1 MKRGTGYKPDKRD
14 DSDVYAL
21 ALSGEEALR
30 KTSDLWPHVRRVFD
44 QGATSTCVAQ
54 AIVAG
59 IDIRREISSRP
70 RATVS
75 RLFPYYFGRSVFMRM
90 VDMGSRPRDVLY
102 ALQRMGSPAESQW
115 PFDPAKVNSRPPAE
129 VRRIA
134 ADLHFSYRRCTTV
147 EDVADSL
154 AKGCPVAVGLLIDEA
169 FTRNE
174 GPAIVR
180 SFDQKRI
187 GGHMMLII
195 GNSPDLGAFRVL
207 NSWGTEWRTGGSCF
221 LSHELVKKEAV
232 DLWAIV

>member
-1 MKRGTGYKPDKRD
+1 MKPGLGYKPDKRD
-14 DSDVYAL
+14 DRDLYAL
-21 ALSGEEALR
+21 ALSGEGALR
-30 KTSDLWPHVRRVFD
+30 KPSDLWPHVRRVFD

-59 IDIRREISSRP
+59 IDVRRGVGGRP
-70 RATVS
+70 PLGVS
-75 RLFPYYFGRSVFMRM
+75 RLFPYYFGRSVFMRL

-115 PFDPAKVNSRPPAE
+115 PFDPEKVNSRPPAE
-129 VRRIA
+129 VRRLA
-134 ADLHFSYRRCTTV
+134 ADLHFSYRRCSSV

-154 AKGCPVAVGLLIDEA
+154 AKGYPVAVGLLIDEA
-169 FTRNE
+169 FARNE

-180 SFDQKRI
+180 SFEAERV
-187 GGHMMLII
+187 GGHMMLIV

-221 LSHELVKKEAV
+221 LSHDLVRKEAV